1 MLQFSVMVSHVV
13 HKKVKIVIFKNQKCL
28 IFTGYLFVAF
38 QYNDIFKEMQGTCFC
53 ISLSLQYIE
62 KS

>member
-1 MLQFSVMVSHVV
+1 MVSHVV